1 MMRPSFF
8 GRSAHWQ
15 TVYASVCLAAPFL
28 DYQRE
33 QLVLPDGD
41 FLNLDWLLPPV
52 VQSNTP
58 IFALWHGLEG
68 SSQSHYARRLLA
80 AARQLGWL
88 AVVVHF
94 RGCGGVL
101 NRLPRAYHA
110 GDTEDVA
117 LVLRYLAEKT
127 GTLYVAGVSLGGNA
141 LLKTLAQMESNLP
154 SSVAAALS
162 ISAPLDLAASGALL
176 DVGVNRHLY
185 TGYFM
190 RLLKTKLRQKMQ
202 QHHYPFSVA
211 ELNACS
217 TFRGFDDLVTAPL
230 HGFRNVDDYWKRASA
245 APYLG
250 GLRLPTLMIHAQ
262 DDPFL
267 PARCLPAAQRDSA
280 SLLRLLPK
288 KGGHVGFIQKNHVE
302 EDWLSSR
309 CMDFLRRDKGA

>member
-1 MMRPSFF
+1 MHASFF

-15 TVYASVCLAAPFL
+15 TVYASARLSAPLL

-33 QLVLPDGD
+33 QLSLPDGD
-41 FLNLDWLLPPV
+41 FLNLDWLLPAV
-52 VQSNTP
+52 VAPNLP

-80 AARQLGWL
+80 AVQQLGWL
-88 AVVVHF
+88 GVVVHF
-94 RGCGGVL
+94 RGCGGVV

-110 GDTEDVA
+110 GDTEDVSLA
-117 LVLRYLAEKT
+117 LRYLAAKT

-141 LLKTLAQMESNLP
+141 LLKTLAQMESTLP

-162 ISAPLDLAASGALL
+162 ISAPVDLAASGALL
-176 DVGVNRHLY
+176 DVGLNRHLY

-202 QHHYPFSVA
+202 QHDYPFSEA

-230 HGFRNVDDYWKRASA
+230 HGFKNVDDYWQRASA

-250 GLRLPTLMIHAQ
+250 GLRLPTLLIHAQ

-267 PARCLPAAQRDSA
+267 PAKFLPSVARDSV
-280 SLLRLLPK
+280 SVRRLLPK
-288 KGGHVGFIQKNHVE
+288 KGGHVGFIQKNHVQQ
-302 EDWLSSR
+302 DWLSSH
-309 CMDFLRRDKGA
+309 CMDFLRSQA